1 MKKWSYLVAGILIGA
16 MLFGG
21 IPAFADTVKGI
32 LGAKVTG
39 VYTVKKANGAKVAEG
54 AILNGSTYVPVRAIS
69 EAAGIPL
76 TVDTKGKVIVM
87 GEGTSATS
95 NVQVDELNIKKS
107 AVSREIQSLQGMVIL
122 YETDIIP
129 RAQEAAKN
137 TKGTESEATYQSRLD
152 ERTKELEKYKSD
164 LAEAQ
169 KQLAE
174 IEAQIAEFQK

>member
-39 VYTVKKANGAKVAEG
+39 VYTVKKATGEKVADG

-87 GEGTSATS
+87 GSDLQT
-95 NVQVDELNIKKS
+95 DEKLYVLQSKRALLLEDIK
-107 AVSREIQSLQGMVIL
+107 EYQGGINL

-152 ERTKELEKYKSD
+152 DRTKELEKYKAD

-174 IEAQIAEFQK
+174 IDAQIAELQK